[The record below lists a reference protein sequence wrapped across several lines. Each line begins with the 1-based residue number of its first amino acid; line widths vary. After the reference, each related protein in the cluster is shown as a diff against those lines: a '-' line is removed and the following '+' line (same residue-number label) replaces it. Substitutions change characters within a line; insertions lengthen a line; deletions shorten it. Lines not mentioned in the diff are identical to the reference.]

1 MQSVERNTLTKGR
14 MNISDIRPRYRS
26 TPGVTSTLRGVMTLA
41 VLSALLL
48 IAARPAQAQTE
59 ALLYNFTGGSDG
71 SGPQSRLT
79 FHGGNLYGTTNSG
92 GLGYGTVFELS
103 PNGSGG
109 WTETVLY
116 SFTGGTDGANPTYS
130 YVTFDSA
137 GNLYGTA
144 YAGGNLGACTAATPP
159 GCGVVYKLS
168 PGTTWT
174 ETVLHSFGGNSN
186 DGINPVNGL
195 IMDSTG
201 HLYGTTYGGGSA
213 GNGTVFQMTPSG
225 GSWTETV
232 IYQMSSNYAGL
243 VMDGSGNIFGTNFK
257 SAFKLSPNGKGGW
270 KPAVIYTFGAGA
282 NPNGTVVLDRAGNIY
297 GTTLA
302 GGGNGNVYKLTPG
315 TSGKYTRTNLYS
327 FSATSVNHPLAGVVL
342 DSAGNVYGTTTR
354 GGIHDDGNVFE
365 LVSNGTGSYKFKVLQ
380 AFAGTNGYEPYAS
393 LIQDSSGYLY
403 GTTSL
408 GGSNGSG
415 IVFEV
420 NANATFTT
428 TTLTSSP
435 NPSNQGDLVTF
446 TATVTP
452 APPDGELITFE
463 QIAQAPL
470 KNGQAVFQTSTLPV
484 GYTKVRAIYFGDF
497 QFYQSRSG
505 WVYQHVK

>member
-1 MQSVERNTLTKGR
+1 MPSAERNAVTKSR
-14 MNISDIRPRYRS
+14 VNISGIRPRFRS
-26 TPGVTSTLRGVMTLA
+26 TPGVTPTLRGVMTLA

-59 ALLYNFTGGSDG
+59 AVLYNFTGVAGDG

-109 WTETVLY
+109 WNESVLY

-144 YAGGNLGACTAATPP
+144 YAGGAVGY
-159 GCGVVYKLS
+159 GVVYELS
-168 PGTTWT
+168 PSGATWT
-174 ETVLHSFGGNSN
+174 ETVLHSFASGT
-186 DGINPVNGL
+186 DGANPVNGL

-201 HLYGTTYGGGSA
+201 NLYGTTYNGGSQ

-232 IYQMSSNYAGL
+232 IYQMKSNYAGL

-270 KPAVIYTFGAGA
+270 KPTVLYTFGAGA
-282 NPNGTVVLDRAGNIY
+282 NPNGTVVLDTAGNIY
-297 GTTLA
+297 GTTLV
-302 GGGNGNVYKLTPG
+302 GGGNGNVYKLTLG
-315 TSGKYTRTNLYS
+315 IGGKYTRTNLYS
-327 FSATSVNHPLAGVVL
+327 FSATSVNHPFAGVIL
-342 DSAGNVYGTTTR
+342 DSAGNVYGTTTQ
-354 GGIHDDGNVFE
+354 GGIHNDGNVFE
-365 LVSNGTGSYKFKVLQ
+365 LVSNGKGSYKFKVLQ
-380 AFAGTNGYEPYAS
+380 AFAGTNGYQPDAS
-393 LIQDSSGYLY
+393 LIQDSSGYFY
-403 GTTSL
+403 GTTSK
-408 GGSNGSG
+408 GGTDGNGT
-415 IVFEV
+415 VFEV

-428 TTLTSSP
+428 TTITSSP
-435 NPSNQGDLVTF
+435 NPSTQGQTVTF

-463 QIAQAPL
+463 QIGQTPL

-497 QFYQSRSG
+497 LFYQSRSD
-505 WVYQHVK
+505 WVYQHVE